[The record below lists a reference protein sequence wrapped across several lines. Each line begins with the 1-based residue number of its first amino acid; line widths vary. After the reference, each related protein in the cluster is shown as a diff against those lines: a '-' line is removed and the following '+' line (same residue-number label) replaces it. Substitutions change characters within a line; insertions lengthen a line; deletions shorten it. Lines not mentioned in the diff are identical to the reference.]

1 MKKFMMA
8 LVCLMTLV
16 ASTSC
21 TTDDWDDDYLA
32 YSDGYSS
39 SYSYSNQCA
48 ATTKKG
54 TRCKRNAEKGSIYC
68 WQHKK

>member
-1 MKKFMMA
+1 MKKV
-8 LVCLMTLV
+8 LWLIVCLMTMVVL
-16 ASTSC
+16 TSC
-21 TTDDWDDDYLA
+21 SVNDWDDDYLA

-39 SYSYSNQCA
+39 SKQCT
-48 ATTKKG
+48 ATTKNG